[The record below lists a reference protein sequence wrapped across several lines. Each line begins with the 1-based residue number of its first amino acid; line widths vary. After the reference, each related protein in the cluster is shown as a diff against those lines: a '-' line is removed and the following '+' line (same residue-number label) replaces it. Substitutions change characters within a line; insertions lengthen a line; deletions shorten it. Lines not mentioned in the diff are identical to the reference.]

1 MNKKL
6 NTFLFI
12 LGATVVNIVT
22 MLIIIIFGIWLL
34 SKIVPDNAQSG
45 QFLFMLLFFIA
56 IGGSFVIYHQLIKFI
71 SRKVDMDKYFHPLFK
86 PRKK

>member
-1 MNKKL
+1 VNKKM

-22 MLIIIIFGIWLL
+22 MLAIIIFGVWLL
-34 SKIVPDNAQSG
+34 AKILPDNAEAG
-45 QFLFMLLFFIA
+45 QVLFMLLFFIA
-56 IGGSFVIYHQLIKFI
+56 IGGSFVIYHQIVKLI